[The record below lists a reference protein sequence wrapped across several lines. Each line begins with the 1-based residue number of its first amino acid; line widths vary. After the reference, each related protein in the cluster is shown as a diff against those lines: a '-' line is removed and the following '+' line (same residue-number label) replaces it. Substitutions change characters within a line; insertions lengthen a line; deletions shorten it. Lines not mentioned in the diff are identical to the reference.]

1 MASMMDWILPCTS
14 HVALRGWLPS
24 TRASRDVRNRSV
36 RLNPDMRSIA
46 LSSSSRYSALCWH
59 RSPTETLMMT
69 SFIMTFTLLPTS
81 TRAPASATDRT
92 SLAASSS
99 RTGRNERTRLGL
111 SSSTVHSFRTAFQCR
126 LSWRANEMFWPP
138 LVKTSA
144 VVYTGRFAMAAL
156 WTFITC
162 LAASAEES
170 TSVRTWPRRRS
181 ITGPCRRERLRMAW
195 CGRAPS
201 RKCMWP
207 ITGSAHGPGGRFG
220 RLPEAGLSVRST
232 VTTRT
237 QRKM

>member
-1 MASMMDWILPCTS
+1 MMDWILPCTS
-14 HVALRGWLPS
+14 NVALRDRLPS
-24 TRASRDVRNRSV
+24 TRASRDVGNRSV
-36 RLNPDMRSIA
+36 KLNPDMRSIA
-46 LSSSSRYSALCWH
+46 LSSSSRYSALRWH

-69 SFIMTFTLLPTS
+69 SLIMTFTLS
-81 TRAPASATDRT
+81 PASATDRT
-92 SLAASSS
+92 SLSASS

-144 VVYTGRFAMAAL
+144 VVYTGRFAMAAS